1 MASDSVPAVG
11 FLPGVSALDS
21 LNGLWIWPRSSI
33 RPHLSIGPSGAS
45 LYATGMSQLVRQEG
59 FCSACLGWHS
69 QELKS
74 CITHL
79 RAKHTWRPDWLLD
92 LQSQVYINVVED
104 FLPLEPVCCS
114 FLPIRRLAKAV
125 AVHMSGY
132 YVVSDCPLNQAS
144 SIWRSLLIIYTSSWM
159 GE

>member
-1 MASDSVPAVG
+1 MNRPRK
-11 FLPGVSALDS
+11 
-21 LNGLWIWPRSSI
+21 WIWLRSSI

-45 LYATGMSQLVRQEG
+45 LYVIGMSQLARPEG

-74 CITHL
+74 YITHL
-79 RAKHTWRPDWLLD
+79 RAKHMWRPDWLLD
-92 LQSQVYINVVED
+92 LQSQGYINGVKD
-104 FLPLEPVCCS
+104 FPPLDPVCCS
-114 FLPIRRLAKAV
+114 FLPIRRLAKGV

-144 SIWRSLLIIYTSSWM
+144 STLRSLLIIYTFSWM
-159 GE
+159 GEEGHHTLTGV